1 MSPATKAPAGR
12 RLAPDARREQLL
24 DLASERFAERSYEEV
39 SIDEIARAAGVSKV
53 LLYHYFPSKR
63 ELYVATVEAAAAEL
77 LAATEPPPGAEPI
90 AALRTTLEA
99 YVDQVERHAG
109 AYAGV
114 MRGGLGGAD
123 AEVLAIAD
131 RVRDELTRR
140 IIEAISPGRPSRE
153 LRLGVRGWQ
162 GYCEAV
168 ALDWVGRRQVP
179 RDRAVA
185 LMMAVLGATLDAAGV
200 PRPDGTS

>member
-1 MSPATKAPAGR
+1 MSSATKAPAGR

-39 SIDEIARAAGVSKV
+39 SIDEIARAAGVSKG

-63 ELYVATVEAAAAEL
+63 ELYVATVKATAAEL
-77 LAATEPPPGAEPI
+77 LAATEPRPGEDPVAG
-90 AALRTTLEA
+90 LRETLEA
-99 YVDQVERHAG
+99 YVEFVERHAT
-109 AYAGV
+109 AYAGIV
-114 MRGGLGGAD
+114 RGGLGGAD

-140 IIEAISPGRPSRE
+140 IVETISPGRPSRE

-168 ALDWVGRRQVP
+168 ALDWVERRQVA
-179 RDRAVA
+179 RSRAVE
-185 LMMAVLGATLDAAGV
+185 LMMAALGATVDAAGV
-200 PRPDGTS
+200 PRPGAR